1 MVSAMLKK
9 NLKNLLLVALVPAFC
24 QMATAAPQLPA
35 EAVLKAKT
43 VRAAQSPVP
52 PSLQSGPFLLQI
64 RDTRAERA
72 GSGGCWSH
80 CFEAY
85 NDCVGN
91 STKNVCVTQVKT
103 CMETCDRLSGMA
115 NPIQQ
120 RQQ

>member
-1 MVSAMLKK
+1 MRRAAAM
-9 NLKNLLLVALVPAFC
+9 
-24 QMATAAPQLPA
+24 MAASLRTL
-35 EAVLKAKT
+35 AKT
-43 VRAAQSPVP
+43 S
-52 PSLQSGPFLLQI
+52 QSGPFLLQI

-91 STKNVCVTQVKT
+91 SAKNVCVTQVKT